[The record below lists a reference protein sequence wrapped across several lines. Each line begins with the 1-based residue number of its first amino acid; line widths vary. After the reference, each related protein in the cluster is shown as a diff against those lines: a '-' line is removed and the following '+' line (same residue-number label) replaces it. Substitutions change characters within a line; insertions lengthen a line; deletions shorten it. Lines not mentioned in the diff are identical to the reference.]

1 MIEEIWRDVINYE
14 GLYQVSNMG
23 RVRSLDRWITYKD
36 GREALFK
43 GKILHLNCNTSG
55 YLEVHLCKQ
64 SKGKMIGVHRL
75 VAQSFI
81 DNVDNLPEVD
91 HIDGDKTNNNVTN
104 LRWVTHLDNCNNPST
119 TKNISKANSGKNNGM
134 YGKTQS
140 ENVKQK
146 VREANS
152 KKVICVETGKVY
164 SSIKEAEED
173 MGVSMSSIGKCCSGK
188 NKTCKGYH
196 WAYYKEEVV

>member
-1 MIEEIWRDVINYE
+1 MEEIWRDIEGYK

-55 YLEVHLCKQ
+55 YLEVNLCKQ

-119 TKNISKANSGKNNGM
+119 TKNISAKIPLLEQISICTNYFDCGDNTIISALYTDGKRKNTVGSGYVHTLKR
-134 YGKTQS
+134 KR
-140 ENVKQK
+140 NVL
-146 VREANS
+146 RS
-152 KKVICVETGKVY
+152 Y
-164 SSIKEAEED
+164 D
-173 MGVSMSSIGKCCSGK
+173 RD
-188 NKTCKGYH
+188 
-196 WAYYKEEVV
+196 

>member
-1 MIEEIWRDVINYE
+1 
-14 GLYQVSNMG
+14 
-23 RVRSLDRWITYKD
+23 
-36 GREALFK
+36 
-43 GKILHLNCNTSG
+43 
-55 YLEVHLCKQ
+55 
-64 SKGKMIGVHRL
+64 
-75 VAQSFI
+75 
-81 DNVDNLPEVD
+81 
-91 HIDGDKTNNNVTN
+91 
-104 LRWVTHLDNCNNPST
+104 
-119 TKNISKANSGKNNGM
+119 M